1 MNEVMNK
8 VERGGYDDAVLVG
21 VNVKSP
27 FPWKKIG

>member
-1 MNEVMNK
+1 MNEVMNNA
-8 VERGGYDDAVLVG
+8 EREGWDDAVLVE